1 MYIYVYVCCICCFKC
16 CLWMC
21 NVSCIY
27 HVSSVPSFL
36 LYSKYAWGQSFW
48 SFIHRFLVMSQ
59 TPPFRAPLFLHRNEP
74 CSVIQ
79 SCDVDDMLRRTT
91 RCTPT
96 TNEPCHT
103 SDHSHRLASTTHG
116 GMHLSRGPHWCV
128 EFTSK
133 DDSDDVS
140 LGRHFE
146 DIFPIQIFMFHNHQ
160 EGRGFYSSKT
170 CTLSDLSVNLGSDSQ
185 NPDVWMLKRVVSIK
199 GVDGGKRLSI
209 FGWAPKLDFR
219 KKKGDKMN
227 FKRIHQKKGI
237 AGCLSYNCR
246 QCSWIHV

>member
-103 SDHSHRLASTTHG
+103 SDHSHRLASTTNMEG
-116 GMHLSRGPHWCV
+116 C
-128 EFTSK
+128 TSA
-133 DDSDDVS
+133 V
-140 LGRHFE
+140 GR
-146 DIFPIQIFMFHNHQ
+146 I
-160 EGRGFYSSKT
+160 
-170 CTLSDLSVNLGSDSQ
+170 
-185 NPDVWMLKRVVSIK
+185 DVWNSRARMTQMMSVLVDISRTSSQFKSSCFITTRK
-199 GVDGGKRLSI
+199 EGV
-209 FGWAPKLDFR
+209 FTHPKLVLWVIF
-219 KKKGDKMN
+219 
-227 FKRIHQKKGI
+227 
-237 AGCLSYNCR
+237 L
-246 QCSWIHV
+246 WI